1 MRERAFTEWPPV
13 PRLSG
18 DPTGAGDAFAGGFLA
33 AIAAGRSLPDA
44 LDQGIV
50 SASFA
55 LEDWGARGLIAA
67 TRAEADRR
75 LREWLGSRATQ

>member
-1 MRERAFTEWPPV
+1 V

-33 AIAAGRSLPDA
+33 AIVAGRTLEAA
-44 LDQGIV
+44 LDQAIV

-55 LEDWGARGLIAA
+55 LEDWGANGLLAA
-67 TRAEADRR
+67 TREEADRR
-75 LREWLGSRATQ
+75 LREWLGSGAER